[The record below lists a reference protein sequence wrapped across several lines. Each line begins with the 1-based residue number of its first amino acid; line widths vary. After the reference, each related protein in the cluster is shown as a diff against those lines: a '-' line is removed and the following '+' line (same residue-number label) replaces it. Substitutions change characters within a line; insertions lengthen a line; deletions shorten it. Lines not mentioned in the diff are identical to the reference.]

1 MYLFIYVCIYLS
13 SSASSHII
21 GSLVDTFSSHT
32 CLFIYLF
39 IFKYLWIK
47 ISFLWCVNSLF
58 LWYSD
63 ICMASQAETNVR
75 LLREFYINL

>member
-32 CLFIYLF
+32 CLF